1 MKQKLLQKSN
11 SRLTEEACLI
21 NMFKYFD
28 INDRG
33 SVDFNDFT
41 KAMEK
46 IGLYYS
52 P

>member
-1 MKQKLLQKSN
+1 
-11 SRLTEEACLI
+11 
-21 NMFKYFD
+21 MFKYFD
-28 INDRG
+28 IYDKG